1 MLYSESFIDFFYW
14 IVAILPAP
22 RNPQKQ
28 ALRGRQSDW
37 QLAALKAL
45 LYLTSM
51 MARERESP
59 ALPSKWVARGQSC

>member
-1 MLYSESFIDFFYW
+1 M
-14 IVAILPAP
+14 LPAP

-28 ALRGRQSDW
+28 AVGGRQSDR
-37 QLAALKAL
+37 QFAAFKAL

-51 MARERESP
+51 MARESP